1 MTKVFQLLAFLWETY
16 TPEFFQDLVLEL
28 SEDDVRQGNGG
39 VVTEDDKYM

>member
-1 MTKVFQLLAFLWETY
+1 MSKIFQLLAYLWESY

-39 VVTEDDKYM
+39 HIPDQDE